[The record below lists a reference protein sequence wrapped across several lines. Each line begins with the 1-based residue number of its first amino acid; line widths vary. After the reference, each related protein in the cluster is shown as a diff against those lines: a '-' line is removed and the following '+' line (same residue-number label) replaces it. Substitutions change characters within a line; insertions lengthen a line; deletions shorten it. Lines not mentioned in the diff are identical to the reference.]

1 MNTSQKLDFD
11 RTQHLISP
19 EFLATKKVTVAGLG
33 SGGFPCCQHLT
44 MNGLQNFDLYDPDD
58 LQPENLVKHPAQRQ
72 DLGKCKAHIGK
83 EWIEDRNPEAKVN
96 AFTEDVMNS
105 SNFLESLQ
113 NSDLV
118 LSCTDKKS
126 VREFI
131 SDQCVAAKVP
141 FVTASVFR
149 TGIGGEIFSY
159 IPGETGCYKCLQLY
173 SEMNNLNLSDDA
185 LGLTQEE
192 ENRIYGLGEKEYR
205 ASGLSLD
212 IQMISLIQ
220 ARMALSILLRGS
232 NTSMSLLKSN
242 WIIFGNRPA
251 NGIFQR
257 HFEAQQM
264 LLRPQSV
271 CYCSNCS

>member
-1 MNTSQKLDFD
+1 MMTPQTLDSS
-11 RTQHLISP
+11 RIQHLISP
-19 EFLATKKVTVAGLG
+19 EFISSKKVTVVGVG

-44 MNGLQNFDLYDPDD
+44 MIGIRNFDAYDPDN
-58 LQPENLVKHPAQRQ
+58 LQPENLVKHPALRQ
-72 DLGKCKAHIGK
+72 DLGKDKVQILK
-83 EWIEDRNPEAKVN
+83 EWVEDRNPEAKVN
-96 AFTEDVMNS
+96 AFVEDVMIS
-105 SNFLESLQ
+105 PNFLDSLKD
-113 NSDLV
+113 SDLV
-118 LSCTDKKS
+118 LSCSDKKS
-126 VREFI
+126 IREFI

-173 SEMNNLNLSDDA
+173 SEMNDLNLSDDA

-220 ARMALSILLRGS
+220 ARMALSILLKNS
-232 NTSMSLLKSN
+232 NSPMTLLKSN

-264 LLRPQSV
+264 LLRPQNV
-271 CYCSNCS
+271 CYCSSCS

>member
-1 MNTSQKLDFD
+1 MKTPQTLDFG
-11 RTQHLISP
+11 RTQHLISS
-19 EFLATKKVTVAGLG
+19 EFLATKKVTLVGAG

-44 MNGLQNFDLYDPDD
+44 MNGIQNFDAYDPDD
-58 LQPENLVKHPAQRQ
+58 LQPENLVKHPALRQ
-72 DLGKCKAHIGK
+72 DLGKYKAHILK
-83 EWIEDRNPEAKVN
+83 EWIEDRNPEANVN
-96 AFTEDVMNS
+96 AFTEDVMTS
-105 SNFLESLQ
+105 SHFLDSLQ

-118 LSCTDKKS
+118 LSCADKKS
-126 VREFI
+126 VREFV
-131 SDQCVAAKVP
+131 SDQCVTAQVP

-149 TGIGGEIFSY
+149 TGIGGEVFSY

-173 SEMNNLNLSDDA
+173 SEINDLNLSDDA

-220 ARMALSILLRGS
+220 SRMALSILLRGS
-232 NTSMSLLKSN
+232 NTTMAILKSN

-251 NGIFQR
+251 KGIFQS
-257 HFEAQQM
+257 HFETKQM
-264 LLRPQSV
+264 LLRPQKV
-271 CYCSNCS
+271 CNCSSCS